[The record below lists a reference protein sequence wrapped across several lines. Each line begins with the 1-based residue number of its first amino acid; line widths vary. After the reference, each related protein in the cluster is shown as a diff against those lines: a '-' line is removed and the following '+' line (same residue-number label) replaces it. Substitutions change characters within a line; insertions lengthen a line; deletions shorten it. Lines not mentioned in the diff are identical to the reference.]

1 MWRLWFPQREGGNLL
16 PTLMVNVE
24 ERQRRIPFEA
34 GRSLRDIL
42 DTTDLRVR
50 SGCGG
55 RGACGL
61 CRVRIDA
68 GQGGGPTDNER
79 VYLDAGELDR
89 GIRLACQVVPTQ
101 DLQIK
106 ILAPAPKSLWRSLPD
121 GPGQRMDRICA
132 PPWKDLPQE
141 VRSPCG
147 VAVDLGTTHIS
158 LSLYELFSGRWL
170 AGRHGLN
177 PQMGYG
183 SDVMTRL
190 MAASGSAERARAMSR
205 EVVEAISEALFD
217 IAARE
222 GINIERIVRLIVVG
236 NTAMLALLSGRNYDL
251 LLQPSHWMVPV
262 DCLPDRPDLWAVPLG
277 IHPRAWIEVIAPLA
291 GFVGSDLFAGLI
303 RTHLTENEPGGLF
316 IDFGTNSEM
325 ALWDGRV
332 LRVTSAAGGPAF
344 EGSGI
349 SCGAPA
355 DPGAIY
361 HVNFRHVNFRHVSS
375 RRVSLRNEVLDFAVI
390 SDSEPHGLCGSGL
403 VDLIA
408 GLVRSG
414 RLTNKGQF
422 VPDVPHEGFVIAR
435 GEPDMV
441 LTKGDV
447 DVFQRA
453 KAAIGTGIHVLLTQ
467 AEMGY
472 KDLRRIYVG
481 GLFGRFLDVVNAQQ
495 IGLLPVIP
503 PERVEL
509 CGNTALAGCSEALL
523 SSVAVQRLKE
533 LRDRTRIINLSRW
546 PDFDDC
552 FLKNLYLQPM
562 GEPE

>member
-1 MWRLWFPQREGGNLL
+1 
-16 PTLMVNVE
+16 MVNMD

-34 GRSLRDIL
+34 GQSLRDIL

-55 RGACGL
+55 TGACGL
-61 CRVRIDA
+61 CRVRIDV
-68 GQGGGPTDNER
+68 GQGGLPTANER
-79 VYLDAGELDR
+79 VYLDTDELDR
-89 GIRLACQVVPTQ
+89 GVRLACQVMPTQ
-101 DLQIK
+101 DLQIA

-121 GPGQRMDRICA
+121 DAGQRMGRICA
-132 PPWKDLPQE
+132 STWKHMPRE
-141 VRSPCG
+141 VSAPCG

-158 LSLYELFSGRWL
+158 LSLYELSGGKWL
-170 AGRHGLN
+170 AGRYGLN
-177 PQMGYG
+177 PQVRYG

-190 MAASGSAERARAMSR
+190 VAASGSEERARAMSR
-205 EVVEAISEALFD
+205 QVVEAIGEALFD

-222 GINIERIVRLIVVG
+222 GIDIERVVRLIVVG
-236 NTAMLALLSGRNYDL
+236 NTAMLALLSGHNYDQ
-251 LLQPSHWMVPV
+251 LLQPSQWMRPV
-262 DCLPDRPDLWAVPLG
+262 DCLPNRPDLWAVPLG
-277 IHPRAWIEVIAPLA
+277 IHPRAWIEIIEPLA
-291 GFVGSDLFAGLI
+291 GFVGSDLLAGLM
-303 RTHLTENEPGGLF
+303 RTHLTESGPGGLF

-361 HVNFRHVNFRHVSS
+361 RVNLRHVST
-375 RRVSLRNEVLDFAVI
+375 RCVSLRNEGLDFAVI
-390 SDSEPHGLCGSGL
+390 SDSEPRGLCGSGL

-422 VPDVPHEGFVIAR
+422 GPDVPQEGFVIQR
-435 GEPDMV
+435 GEQAMV
-441 LTKGDV
+441 LTKSDV

-453 KAAIGTGIHVLLTQ
+453 KAAIGTGVQVLLTQ

-472 KDLRRIYVG
+472 KDVRRIYVG

-503 PERVEL
+503 PERVNL
-509 CGNTALAGCSEALL
+509 CGNAALAGCSEALL
-523 SSVAVQRLKE
+523 SSVAIQRLKE
-533 LRDRTRIINLSRW
+533 LRDQARIINLSRW
-546 PDFDDC
+546 PDFDDL
-552 FLKNLYLQPM
+552 FLTNLYLQPM
-562 GEPE
+562 RGE

>member
-1 MWRLWFPQREGGNLL
+1 M
-16 PTLMVNVE
+16 PTLMVNME

-42 DTTDLRVR
+42 DATDLRVR

-68 GQGGGPTDNER
+68 GQGGVPTANER
-79 VYLDAGELDR
+79 VYLDTDELDR
-89 GIRLACQVVPTQ
+89 GIRLACQVIPTQ
-101 DLQIK
+101 DLQIA
-106 ILAPAPKSLWRSLPD
+106 ILAPAPKALWRSLPD
-121 GPGQRMDRICA
+121 DAGQRMGRICA
-132 PPWKDLPQE
+132 PPWKNLPLE
-141 VRSPCG
+141 VSTPCG

-158 LSLYELFSGRWL
+158 LSLYELSSGKWL

-177 PQMGYG
+177 PQMRYG
-183 SDVMTRL
+183 SDVMARL
-190 MAASGSAERARAMSR
+190 VTASGSAEQARAMSR
-205 EVVEAISEALFD
+205 QVVEAIGEALFD

-236 NTAMLALLSGRNYDL
+236 NTAMLALLSGQNYEL
-251 LLQPSHWMVPV
+251 LLQPSHWMRPV

-277 IHPRAWIEVIAPLA
+277 IHPRARIEVIAPLA
-291 GFVGSDLFAGLI
+291 GFVGSDLLAGLM
-303 RTHLTENEPGGLF
+303 RTHLTENGPGGLF

-361 HVNFRHVNFRHVSS
+361 RVNFRRVNFRRVNSRRDNS
-375 RRVSLRNEVLDFAVI
+375 RRVSPRNEVLDFAVI
-390 SDSEPHGLCGSGL
+390 SDSQPRGLCGSGL

-414 RLTNKGQF
+414 SLTNKGQF
-422 VPDVPHEGFVIAR
+422 GPDVPQEGFVVAR
-435 GEPDMV
+435 GEHTIV
-441 LTKGDV
+441 LTKSDV
-447 DVFQRA
+447 DMFQRA
-453 KAAIGTGIHVLLTQ
+453 KAAIGTGVQVLLTQ
-467 AEMGY
+467 AEMEY

-503 PERVEL
+503 PERVDL

-523 SSVAVQRLKE
+523 SSIAVQRLKE

-546 PDFDDC
+546 PDFDDL
-552 FLKNLYLQPM
+552 FLTNLYLQPM
-562 GEPE
+562 RGA